1 VRRKKTTPTT
11 RMPRTT
17 QILKIIPCENGYGRR
32 LFLNDHEL
40 IDVLDFDVS
49 IGTGKS
55 TTATFTV
62 LLSEVRANEN
72 ADD

>member
-1 VRRKKTTPTT
+1 MRRKKTTPTT

-32 LFLNDHEL
+32 LLLNNHEL
-40 IDVLDFDVS
+40 LDVLDFSVEL
-49 IGTGKS
+49 GTKKM